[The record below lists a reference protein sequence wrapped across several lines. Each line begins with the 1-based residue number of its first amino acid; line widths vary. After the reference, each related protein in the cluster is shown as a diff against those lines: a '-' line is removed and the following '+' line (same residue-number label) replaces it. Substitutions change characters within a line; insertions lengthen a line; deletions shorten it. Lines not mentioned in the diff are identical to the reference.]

1 MDTCRVIQRVFMLSL
16 CLASWSA
23 ASLHAAEQAG
33 RETTNP
39 TSKEDLN
46 TVAAGSRD
54 DTLENCLK
62 RIPKIATTGQR
73 LLAEQNCQAE
83 QKTRESEQVAPHF

>member
-1 MDTCRVIQRVFMLSL
+1 MGTRRVIKSFILSL
-16 CLASWSA
+16 CLVSWSA

-33 RETTNP
+33 RETTTP

-54 DTLENCLK
+54 DTLKDCLK
-62 RIPKIATTGQR
+62 RIPQVATTGQR
-73 LLAEQNCQAE
+73 MLAEQNCQAE